1 VVRNYISGISGRQ
14 LIAFHDLA
22 LPMFER
28 VMTRNVEREHF
39 LQQPAGA
46 SPGNLREPL
55 VEWTSIT
62 GGWTEGDARPT
73 ARRPAAPEAAG

>member
-1 VVRNYISGISGRQ
+1 MSGRQ

-28 VMTRNVEREHF
+28 VMTRNVDREHF

-46 SPGNLREPL
+46 SPRNRRERL
-55 VEWTSIT
+55 VEWACIT
-62 GGWTEGDARPT
+62 DGWTEGDARPT
-73 ARRPAAPEAAG
+73 ARRPEAAG